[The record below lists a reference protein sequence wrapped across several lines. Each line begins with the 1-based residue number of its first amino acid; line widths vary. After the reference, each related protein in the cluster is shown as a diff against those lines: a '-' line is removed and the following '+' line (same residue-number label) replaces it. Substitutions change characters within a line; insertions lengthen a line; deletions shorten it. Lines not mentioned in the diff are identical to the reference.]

1 MCRPMLLAS
10 ILGLFA
16 SAYVLSFVQADPPSK
31 SSLPGPASKAAS
43 QPGDGNYI
51 IGAPIRHKNLT
62 IFPVLSK
69 TEQNADRYVTLDEGL
84 RAHTVEVIEVG
95 ANQDHPQPTFV
106 NQAPGNRRNRASM
119 QGTPS
124 QRSNSGQ
131 SLNPNP
137 QTANLPNPPRR
148 PNAAPDNAFES
159 TNSAAQNVRSNE
171 VNRLMVVNR
180 SGKPLY
186 LMPGE
191 VVVGGDQDRTIGEET
206 TIASTGKPVAIDV
219 YCVEHGRWR
228 GRSAAE
234 SAPMY
239 VALGAGGGQMTKE
252 LTDEAKRGYFNAT
265 AGSLNK
271 AGRQA
276 VQSGEGQ
283 GAVWENVQ
291 KINDGLKVKSDSG
304 AFTHAYVA
312 KPVRDGLEPYLTA
325 LSAKVAAEGRV
336 VGAVVAINGKIES
349 VDVFESTPLFRKLWP
364 KLLKSYA
371 LDALGAGAAKSA
383 AKESSVADASAFL
396 TKVLQASVAS
406 TKQTKGGLVV
416 TRRETK
422 DATSYSAASP
432 AMGGGGGGAIHASGF
447 SK

>member
-1 MCRPMLLAS
+1 MLLAS
-10 ILGLFA
+10 ITGLLT

-31 SSLPGPASKAAS
+31 SSPAERAASKPAS
-43 QPGDGNYI
+43 QPAGNDYI
-51 IGAPIRHKNLT
+51 VGAPIRHKNLT

-95 ANQDHPQPTFV
+95 ANQEQAQPTF
-106 NQAPGNRRNRASM
+106 ADPTPGNRQRRPAQ
-119 QGTPS
+119 QGAPNQQVRRTPNS
-124 QRSNSGQ
+124 QSP
-131 SLNPNP
+131 SLN
-137 QTANLPNPPRR
+137 AARR
-148 PNAAPDNAFES
+148 R
-159 TNSAAQNVRSNE
+159 SAANE

-206 TIASTGKPVAIDV
+206 TIASIGKPVSIDV
-219 YCVEHGRWR
+219 FCVEHGRWR

-239 VALGAGGGQMTKE
+239 AALGAGAGQMAKE

-276 VQSGEGQ
+276 VQSGKGQ
-283 GAVWENVQ
+283 EAVWDNVERL
-291 KINDGLKVKSDSG
+291 NEGFKVKSDSG

-312 KPVRDGLEPYLTA
+312 KPIRDGLEPYLTA
-325 LSAKVAAEGRV
+325 LSSKVAGEGRV

-371 LDALGAGAAKSA
+371 LDALGAASAKPA

-396 TKVLQASVAS
+396 TKVLQASVSS

-432 AMGGGGGGAIHASGF
+432 AMGGGRGGGAIHASGF

>member
-1 MCRPMLLAS
+1 MLLAS
-10 ILGLFA
+10 ITGLFA

-31 SSLPGPASKAAS
+31 SSPPGAATSQASPQPAGSA
-43 QPGDGNYI
+43 YI

-84 RAHTVEVIEVG
+84 RAHTIEVIEIG
-95 ANQDHPQPTFV
+95 ANRDQPQPTFV
-106 NQAPGNRRNRASM
+106 NQAPGNRRNRPTM
-119 QGTPS
+119 QGAPS

-131 SLNPNP
+131 SLNPAP
-137 QTANLPNPPRR
+137 QTANLPNPRR
-148 PNAAPDNAFES
+148 PNAAPDNPLES
-159 TNSAAQNVRSNE
+159 TNSAAQNLRSNE

-206 TIASTGKPVAIDV
+206 TIASTGKPVSVDV
-219 YCVEHGRWR
+219 FCVEHGRWR
-228 GRSAAE
+228 GRERAE
-234 SAPMY
+234 SAPLFAAFNPDSKPAEAQAM
-239 VALGAGGGQMTKE
+239 ADQ
-252 LTDEAKRGYFNAT
+252 AKRGYFNAT

-283 GAVWENVQ
+283 VAVWDNVQ
-291 KINDGLKVKSDSG
+291 KIADGLKVKSHSG

-325 LSAKVAAEGRV
+325 LSGKVAAETRV

-371 LDALGAGAAKSA
+371 LDALGAASAKPAAKD
-383 AKESSVADASAFL
+383 SSVADASAFL
-396 TKVLQASVAS
+396 TKVLQASVS
-406 TKQTKGGLVV
+406 SSKQTKGGLVV

-422 DATSYSAASP
+422 DATSYSAAAP
-432 AMGGGGGGAIHASGF
+432 AGGGLGGGAIHASGF